1 MKMNKKIKIIS
12 IAVVLFSI
20 VSAVY
25 AHTYVAVY
33 GDNNGNTI
41 GITSMD
47 YSNIINVSV
56 NCGFPAD
63 FYFIGN
69 DDTGSCLYKHD
80 GDVISISRDAQTMI
94 CGNVYTGQ
102 TFVLYLR
109 KVSQLN

>member
-1 MKMNKKIKIIS
+1 MNKKIKIIS

-47 YSNIINVSV
+47 YS
-56 NCGFPAD
+56 
-63 FYFIGN
+63 
-69 DDTGSCLYKHD
+69 K
-80 GDVISISRDAQTMI
+80 I

-102 TFVLYLR
+102 TFILYLR